1 MLKKPLM
8 FIVYFVS
15 LLVFA
20 YVFVKFVVPY
30 FTPFI
35 IAIILAFIIDPFV
48 NVLEKWRVPRGIAV
62 VLVLGVLV
70 VILTFLI
77 TTGIVRL
84 TRELEDLAANINKY
98 GQTVAEL
105 LDDGIRS
112 FEEITVQ
119 LPSVV
124 TEAVNERI
132 KVTSQA
138 IGRYVTDVLNM
149 IRFLP
154 NVFVILVISV
164 IATYFISKDRG
175 LIFTSI
181 LQFVP
186 DDWQK
191 KARSMKTEIVEA
203 TVGFIRAQLILM
215 FISTVIAYLGLT
227 ILGVRYAILIALIVG
242 ILDFVPSIG
251 PGVLFFP
258 WTLYSMFV
266 LKQTGTAV
274 VLLSISGIIVVV
286 RQILQ
291 PKLVGEGT
299 GIDPLLALVTIYLG
313 IKLFGVSGMFVG
325 PIVAIVLKAI
335 VVGILVPNI

>member
-1 MLKKPLM
+1 M
-8 FIVYFVS
+8 FIVYFVI
-15 LLVFA
+15 LLVSA

-48 NVLEKWRVPRGIAV
+48 NVLEKWKVPRGIAV

-132 KVTSQA
+132 RLTSQA

-149 IRFLP
+149 IRYLP
-154 NVFVILVISV
+154 NVFVVLVISV

-175 LIFTSI
+175 LIFTSL

-191 KARSMKTEIVEA
+191 KARSMKTESVEA
-203 TVGFIRAQLILM
+203 TVGFIRAQLALM

-227 ILGVRYAILIALIVG
+227 ILGVKYAILIALIVG

-251 PGVLFFP
+251 PGLLFFP
-258 WTLYSMFV
+258 WALYSMFV
-266 LKQTGTAV
+266 LQQTGMAV
-274 VLLSISGIIVVV
+274 ILLIISGIIVVV

-313 IKLFGVSGMFVG
+313 IKLFGVTGMFVG